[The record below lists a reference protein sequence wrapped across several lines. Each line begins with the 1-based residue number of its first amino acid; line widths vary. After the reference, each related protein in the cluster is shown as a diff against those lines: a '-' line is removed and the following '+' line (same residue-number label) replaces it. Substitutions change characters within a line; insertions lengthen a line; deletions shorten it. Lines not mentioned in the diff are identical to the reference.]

1 MDDMQGDEVL
11 TARERP
17 PGPPPDLYDFP
28 EVYAALRAPADDLL
42 VGVRRIIATYAHP
55 PGVSPDRML
64 RLLDPACGP
73 ANWLVPFARDGHH
86 VAGNDL
92 SREMVRGARDTL
104 GRMGASHEIVRGDM
118 RHLALASGPF
128 DVALEIAGSTGLLQQ
143 REDLTVRAPM
153 AGIWTAPRSHEMQGT
168 WAPRGME
175 LGRIIDPASFVFL
188 SIVPQNDAAHL
199 FNGAIRHSEVRL
211 QGQVGT
217 VLVIRNQTVV
227 PGGQEELPT
236 AALGWMAGGDIQLKK
251 GDQTGTKAAENFY
264 VVRSSFDPPAAG
276 VVLLGSLTGQIR
288 FDLAPETLLRQWLR
302 MTRQLFLGKG
312 AS

>member
-1 MDDMQGDEVL
+1 MDDDQGDEVL

-104 GRMGASHEIVRGDM
+104 SRMGASHEIVRGDM

-128 DVALEIAGSTGLLQQ
+128 DVALEIAGSTGLLEQ
-143 REDLTVRAPM
+143 REDLLGLLVGVADHLVLG
-153 AGIWTAPRSHEMQGT
+153 GIFAVT
-168 WAPRGME
+168 
-175 LGRIIDPASFVFL
+175 VFL
-188 SIVPQNDAAHL
+188 DRRPEALDATYPRLVHESAAIPVELADGHVGAATARYEHL
-199 FNGAIRHSEVRL
+199 GWTDDPTSARMR
-211 QGQVGT
+211 
-217 VLVIRNQTVV
+217 RTVV
-227 PGGQEELPT
+227 VHDLPGHPPEIVEDYTLRAWRLAEVLSLISST
-236 AALGWMAGGDIQLKK
+236 ARYDVLEIDALGPDAPDDPLGESTL
-251 GDQTGTKAAENFY
+251 
-264 VVRSSFDPPAAG
+264 VLRRSG
-276 VVLLGSLTGQIR
+276 
-288 FDLAPETLLRQWLR
+288 
-302 MTRQLFLGKG
+302 
-312 AS
+312 